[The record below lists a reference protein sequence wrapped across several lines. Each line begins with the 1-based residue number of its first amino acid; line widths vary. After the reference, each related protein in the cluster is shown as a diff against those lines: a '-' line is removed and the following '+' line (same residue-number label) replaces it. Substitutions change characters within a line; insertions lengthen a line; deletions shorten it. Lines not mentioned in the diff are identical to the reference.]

1 MMLSVEVMLNAAN
14 LAFISASTLTN
25 TVDGQVVMFFVMAV
39 AACEA
44 GIGLA
49 LIISL
54 YRAKSSIEIDDLRML
69 RG

>member
-1 MMLSVEVMLNAAN
+1 M
-14 LAFISASTLTN
+14 TN

-44 GIGLA
+44 AVGLA

-54 YRAKSSIEIDDLRML
+54 YRTKASIEADDLKAL